1 MSRECRKLR
10 EAKEILAAIGMP
22 KAQQNPN
29 AIYTFLAF
37 SNVRQR
43 ALWSSATAP
52 RLTPHDVIAF
62 AAEAYGK
69 EYAENTRETIRRQ
82 AIHQFV
88 QAGVLVRNPDEP
100 RLATISP
107 RTHYALTAEVLQV
120 IHAFGTRGF
129 DAAAVTF
136 REATGGGL
144 AERYAKPRRAA
155 NVTVI
160 VGGAA
165 ITLSPGA
172 HNRLQGQIVEQFI
185 PRFAPG
191 ARVLYLGDTDHKS
204 KHVDE
209 LRLASV
215 GVPVRKHDKLPD
227 LVVHDE
233 KRNWLFLIEA
243 VTSHGPVNAKR
254 HIELEA
260 ALKASEVGRVY
271 VSAFPSF
278 HGFKKYAAEIAW
290 ETEVWVA
297 EAPDHMLHFNGDRF
311 LGPRHPA
318 RG

>member
-100 RLATISP
+100 GLATNSP
-107 RTHYALTAEVLQV
+107 RTHYALTEEVLQV

-129 DAAAVTF
+129 DAAA
-136 REATGGGL
+136 G
-144 AERYAKPRRAA
+144 
-155 NVTVI
+155 
-160 VGGAA
+160 
-165 ITLSPGA
+165 SPSA
-172 HNRLQGQIVEQFI
+172 MRS
-185 PRFAPG
+185 RD
-191 ARVLYLGDTDHKS
+191 VL
-204 KHVDE
+204 
-209 LRLASV
+209 
-215 GVPVRKHDKLPD
+215 P
-227 LVVHDE
+227 
-233 KRNWLFLIEA
+233 
-243 VTSHGPVNAKR
+243 TSR
-254 HIELEA
+254 
-260 ALKASEVGRVY
+260 
-271 VSAFPSF
+271 
-278 HGFKKYAAEIAW
+278 
-290 ETEVWVA
+290 
-297 EAPDHMLHFNGDRF
+297 
-311 LGPRHPA
+311 
-318 RG
+318 